1 MNDIAHN
8 EVQNESSKILECLT
22 LILGMGVSCSVEFPR
37 ERMTMSDVI
46 IELHSIQQKLLGTNV
61 HKQRLQATSKFCLS
75 WLML

>member
-46 IELHSIQQKLLGTNV
+46 IELPSIQQKLLWTNV
-61 HKQRLQATSKFCLS
+61 HKQWLQVIGKFFLSRLVL
-75 WLML
+75 

>member
-22 LILGMGVSCSVEFPR
+22 LILGMGVSSFVEFPR

-46 IELHSIQQKLLGTNV
+46 IELHSIQQKLLWTNV
-61 HKQRLQATSKFCLS
+61 HKQRLQVTGKFFFV
-75 WLML
+75 

>member
-1 MNDIAHN
+1 MNDIARN

-46 IELHSIQQKLLGTNV
+46 IELHSIQQKLLWTNV
-61 HKQRLQATSKFCLS
+61 HKQRLQVTGKFFFV
-75 WLML
+75 

>member
-22 LILGMGVSCSVEFPR
+22 LILGIGVSCSIEFPR

-46 IELHSIQQKLLGTNV
+46 IELHSIQQKLL
-61 HKQRLQATSKFCLS
+61 
-75 WLML
+75 

>member
-22 LILGMGVSCSVEFPR
+22 LILGMGVSFSVEFPR

-46 IELHSIQQKLLGTNV
+46 IELHSIQQKLLWTNV
-61 HKQRLQATSKFCLS
+61 HKQRLQVTGKFFFV
-75 WLML
+75 